1 MLFQNVA
8 EGLMLLITSN
18 GQAKLSLQLEKTE
31 DLTLNNWTNAGD
43 AVEWAL
49 PLGEKKEFF
58 RVRSAP
64 SE

>member
-1 MLFQNVA
+1 
-8 EGLMLLITSN
+8 MLLITSN
-18 GQAKLSLQLEKTE
+18 GQAKLSLQLENTE

-49 PLGEKKEFF
+49 PLGEEKEFF